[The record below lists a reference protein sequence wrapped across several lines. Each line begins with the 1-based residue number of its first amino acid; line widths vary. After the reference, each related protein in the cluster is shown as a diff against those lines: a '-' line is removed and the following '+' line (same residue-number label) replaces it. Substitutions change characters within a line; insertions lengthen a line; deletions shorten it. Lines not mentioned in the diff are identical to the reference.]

1 MVDSVFFFV
10 LTCKINLKLTNPLN
24 SENPKLRKQG
34 LCVQNKDQR
43 WRKKRGK
50 ENGERSIQA
59 LRNTLGSLAT
69 LCFFTLYMHFVDY
82 PDPVMR
88 STRLPLQDKAKG
100 CSTFNNN

>member
-1 MVDSVFFFV
+1 M
-10 LTCKINLKLTNPLN
+10 C
-24 SENPKLRKQG
+24 SE
-34 LCVQNKDQR
+34 QR
-43 WRKKRGK
+43 PEVEKKKRGK
-50 ENGERSIQA
+50 ENDERSIQA